1 MFRVALLGIYHESN
15 TFIEGY
21 TTISDFTNSHWLTGE
36 AICKE
41 YSAAHHE
48 IGGMMEVLEE
58 NNIEVVPVMFAE
70 AVPGAPLSAKAYHV
84 LLEKMINELNKRL
97 PVDGCMV
104 ALHGAGVAEQ
114 EPDMDGH
121 WLSLLRKKLGPE
133 IPVIGTLDPHANCSD
148 KMIAATDVLV
158 AYHTNPHIDQR
169 QTGREVALL
178 MVKKLLKQA
187 VPIQVKT
194 DLPIAISIEQQ
205 FTSEEPCLGL
215 YRYAERLSIQPGILS
230 ISILLG
236 FPYADVEEMGSS
248 IIVVTDN
255 NRSLAESTGM
265 LIKDFVLG
273 IHTKF
278 NGEKIKIDTLLT
290 QAQVLSRP
298 VLLLDMGD
306 NVGGGAPGNSSFL
319 LDTLE
324 AAQAGRFVICIYD
337 PASVKLLAGMCIGDT
352 LCIRMGDS
360 AVERTV
366 LIRKLCDGKFWEREP
381 RHGGQMSFDMGPIA
395 IVQTENGNTVLL
407 TSLRVP
413 PFSLQQLVAFNIIPS
428 DYDLIVAKGVN
439 APIAAYAGVCNTI
452 IKLDTPGVTQA
463 DMTRFTYRNR
473 RIPLF
478 PFEKIM

>member
-1 MFRVALLGIYHESN
+1 MLRVALLGIYHESN

-21 TTISDFTNSHWLTGE
+21 TTINDFTHSHWLTGE
-36 AICKE
+36 AICLE

-48 IGGMMEVLEE
+48 IGGMIEVLEE

-70 AVPGAPLSAKAYHV
+70 AVPGAPLSAETYHV
-84 LLEKMINELNKRL
+84 LLEKMISELNNRL
-97 PVDGCMV
+97 PVDGCLV
-104 ALHGAGVAEQ
+104 AVHGAGVAED

-133 IPVIGTLDPHANCSD
+133 IPIIGTLDPHANCSD
-148 KMIAATDVLV
+148 KMIAATDALV

-169 QTGREVALL
+169 QTGREAATL
-178 MVKKLLKQA
+178 MVKKLLKQLT
-187 VPIQVKT
+187 PIQVKT

-215 YRYAERLSIQPGILS
+215 YRYADQLSKQAGILS
-230 ISILLG
+230 VSILLG

-248 IIVVTDN
+248 IIVVADN
-255 NRSLAESTGM
+255 NRALAESTGM

-290 QAQVLSRP
+290 QLQALSKP

-319 LDTLE
+319 LDILE
-324 AAQAGRFVICIYD
+324 AGQAGRFVICIHD
-337 PASVKLLAGMCIGDT
+337 PVSVKQLSEKYVGDR
-352 LCIRMGDS
+352 LWIRMGDS
-360 AVERTV
+360 TVERTV
-366 LIRKLCDGKFWEREP
+366 LIRKLCDGKFREREP
-381 RHGGQMSFDMGPIA
+381 RHGGQVNFDMGPIV

-413 PFSLQQLVAFNIIPS
+413 PFSLQQLTAFNIIPS

-452 IKLDTPGVTQA
+452 VKLDTPGVTQA

-478 PFEKIM
+478 PFEQIM

>member
-1 MFRVALLGIYHESN
+1 MLRVALLGIYHESN

-21 TTISDFTNSHWLTGE
+21 TTISDFTHSHWLTGE
-36 AICKE
+36 AICQE

-48 IGGMMEVLEE
+48 IGGMKEVLEE

-70 AVPGAPLSAKAYHV
+70 AVPGAPLSAETYHV
-84 LLEKMINELNKRL
+84 LLEKMIGELNKRL
-97 PVDGCMV
+97 PVDGCLV
-104 ALHGAGVAEQ
+104 ALHGAAVAEQ

-133 IPVIGTLDPHANCSD
+133 IPTIGTLDPHANCSD
-148 KMIAATDVLV
+148 KMIAATDALI

-169 QTGREVALL
+169 QTGREAAML
-178 MVKKLLKQA
+178 MVKKLLKQV
-187 VPIQVKT
+187 VPVQVKT

-205 FTSEEPCLGL
+205 FTAEEPCRGL
-215 YRYAERLSIQPGILS
+215 YRYAEELSKQAGILS
-230 ISILLG
+230 VSILLG

-255 NRSLAESTGM
+255 NRFLAKSAGM
-265 LIKDFVLG
+265 LIKDFVLS
-273 IHTKF
+273 IHTRF
-278 NGEKIKIDTLLT
+278 NGKKIKIDTLLT
-290 QAQVLSRP
+290 QIQALSKP
-298 VLLLDMGD
+298 ILLLDMGD

-324 AAQAGRFVICIYD
+324 AAQVGRFVICIHD
-337 PASVKLLAGMCIGDT
+337 PASVKRLSKVYVGDRLRIRIGDST
-352 LCIRMGDS
+352 AERM
-360 AVERTV
+360 V
-366 LIRKLCDGKFWEREP
+366 LIRKLCDGKFYEREP

-413 PFSLQQLVAFNIIPS
+413 PFSLQQLMAFDIIPS

-452 IKLDTPGVTQA
+452 VKLDTPGVTQA